1 MLIISARDHENKDEK
16 ETKKTTTKRQKRA
29 RGDKR
34 YSEMVSA
41 KWFCFAFNLGFLY
54 LISQAC
60 FIFKSILELALLTI
74 LKKRE
79 LYESKYASVEWR
91 CLKI

>member
-1 MLIISARDHENKDEK
+1 M
-16 ETKKTTTKRQKRA
+16 KKKRKKKTTKRQKRA

-74 LKKRE
+74 
-79 LYESKYASVEWR
+79 
-91 CLKI
+91 